1 MDESKQVMSFLSDL
15 SSTLFYCPL
24 YKYLLHISFCML
36 IEDVT
41 LYSYFFINFF
51 INFLRYF

>member
-36 IEDVT
+36 IEDAMNDS
-41 LYSYFFINFF
+41 LLIFF
-51 INFLRYF
+51 Y